1 MRAAIVIVALM
12 CSISGVAAQPADVPG
27 MIKFVENQ
35 PSDMDRSMWKEKR
48 RDVTRKLGQSKDKR
62 ATSLL
67 VRLAET
73 ETFDVIGDIAIEG
86 LGLLG
91 DQSAVPT
98 LQRVLGDTSRDK
110 SSRDL
115 AKKSLNKLGAPE
127 SGGTPP
133 QKQTPPPPPPKEVPK
148 VTPPPPKET
157 PKATPPPPKDTT
169 TSGTR
174 TTSGGSTTTAEGTVE
189 AGGEVSGATTGG
201 FADSLI
207 SGKSTTEVEG
217 LPEIE
222 DDVIAATERIRFAA
236 GTASLQLQSTPPSM
250 PGGSSEKQLD
260 FAADVQAFY
269 LRKLDTESRAFTID
283 GDARLVAGIINPSGR
298 GVARGATFNTR
309 LAGEARF
316 YSGQLYGVGKA
327 VGALSV
333 QYLGFVDAMDP
344 NNDLKDATTQFDV
357 QIALGGGYGR
367 VVDVGSAIRVRRLS
381 RILDDARALG
391 KPIDAA
397 TAKKLQQ
404 TWWAL
409 RRERSDFRALI
420 ATIAVLREAGILLG
434 EPNAVITYELL
445 TVLRDTNLFVRP
457 SGLDVQLVVGEGY
470 LRRPTDDGGNC
481 LVTCGRLEQVIAS
494 AAYGAQI
501 DEDKVEVFGEAY
513 ARYRLF
519 AGDGDPTPWAA
530 GVIGRMRRFTYGEHG
545 VVFGMFDVTGQLSV
559 STDGNADPN
568 NPSDKALRIMGE
580 LGFTYVMNQ
589 ASGLRLAAQLAEDS
603 GALYIGANLQA
614 TYGLLDGNFAR

>member
-1 MRAAIVIVALM
+1 MRAAIVIVAL
-12 CSISGVAAQPADVPG
+12 SIATTVAAQPADVPG
-27 MIKFVENQ
+27 MIKFVDNQ
-35 PSDMDRSMWKEKR
+35 PGDMDRSTWKEKR
-48 RDVTRKLGQSKDKR
+48 RDVTRKLAQSKDKR

-67 VRLAET
+67 IRLAET

-98 LQRVLGDTSRDK
+98 LQRVLADTSRDK

-133 QKQTPPPPPPKEVPK
+133 PPPPPPKDTPK
-148 VTPPPPKET
+148 VTPPPPPKET
-157 PKATPPPPKDTT
+157 PKTTPPPRPKETPT

-174 TTSGGSTTTAEGTVE
+174 TTSGGSPTTAEGTVE
-189 AGGEVSGATTGG
+189 AGGDISSGATGG

-207 SGKSTTEVEG
+207 SGTSTAEVEG
-217 LPEIE
+217 LPDLE
-222 DDVIAATERIRFAA
+222 DDVIAATERLRFAA
-236 GTASLQLQSTPPSM
+236 GTARLQLETLPATTA
-250 PGGSSEKQLD
+250 GGSREKQLD
-260 FAADVQAFY
+260 FTADVQAIY

-283 GDARLVAGIINPSGR
+283 GEANLVAGIINPTGR
-298 GVARGATFNTR
+298 GVSRGATFNTR

-316 YSGQLYGVGKA
+316 YSNQLYGVGKA
-327 VGALSV
+327 VGALSI
-333 QYLGFVDAMDP
+333 QYLGYVDDMDP
-344 NNDLKDATTQFDV
+344 NNDLKDTTTQFDV

-367 VVDVGSAIRVRRLS
+367 VVDVGSAIRVRRLG

-397 TAKKLQQ
+397 TAKKLQL

-445 TVLRDTNLFVRP
+445 TVLRDTNLFMRP

-470 LRRPTDDGGNC
+470 LRRPTDDNGNC
-481 LVTCGRLEQVIAS
+481 NVTCGRLEQVIAS
-494 AAYGAQI
+494 AGYGAQV
-501 DEDKVEVFGEAY
+501 DEDKVELSGEAY

-519 AGDGDPTPWAA
+519 AADGEPTPWGA
-530 GVIGRMRRFTYGEHG
+530 GVTGRMRRFTYGEHG
-545 VVFGMFDVTGQLSV
+545 VIFGVFDVTGQLAV
-559 STDGNADPN
+559 STDGSADPN
-568 NPSDKALRIMGE
+568 NESDKALRIQGE
-580 LGFTYVMNQ
+580 LGFTYVANQ
-589 ASGLRLAAQLAEDS
+589 ASGLRVAAQLAQDS
-603 GALYIGANLQA
+603 GVLFIGATLQA
-614 TYGLLDGNFAR
+614 TYGLLDGTFAR